1 VGMPR
6 RIAIRLAC
14 VAGVSVSVWACGARS
29 APPVVP
35 PAPRPAPSA
44 PVVGVTRAPAVVKPP
59 PPPVVAVPEPPVPVA
74 EIAPPTAAAPVVPP
88 CSLVPESG
96 APVRTVAL
104 TGTIDPTHAP
114 YPRNDSERFLF
125 RQVYDTLVRVDCEG
139 RVGRG
144 LASSW
149 RLDPTGPTWVLT
161 LDSEA
166 RFSDGRPVT
175 STDVLSAWGEP
186 GRGAALRPWVR
197 RFVRSMVA
205 VNARVIG
212 ITLHDPDGAESLR
225 ALANP
230 ALAIARRQPGVLWP
244 LGTTGF
250 RVIDQQPVVGEVIT
264 LERHGGNGP
273 APAARVAGQVQFLV
287 GADADARDRLDQ
299 GEPPDPP
306 VDLLVTSDPAVLSY
320 AAALPDFRSAPL
332 GWFRT
337 HVLLS
342 PAREPL
348 RGSGQALIA
357 SEARQALA
365 TDAVRSE
372 ARGASGPFWWQLP
385 AACAPGVPYRRSRP
399 VSADAYAKRV
409 IFRADDPVASGLA
422 ARLVALTGF
431 DDPERVTLTRALF
444 PMGASGMV
452 AVGLSETEFERAL
465 ADGLDSGYVL
475 PLAGR
480 PFGACQ
486 EARVLTSRASW
497 LVRSAPAL
505 DAAVVPLVDTRNRAI
520 IRRGRSGVAV
530 DWDGALLLDGVR
542 RVGP

>member
-1 VGMPR
+1 M
-6 RIAIRLAC
+6 
-14 VAGVSVSVWACGARS
+14 VAA
-29 APPVVP
+29 
-35 PAPRPAPSA
+35 
-44 PVVGVTRAPAVVKPP
+44 
-59 PPPVVAVPEPPVPVA
+59 PEPPVAVA

-88 CSLVPESG
+88 CSLVSEPG
-96 APVRTVAL
+96 APIRTVAL

-114 YPRNDSERFLF
+114 YPRNDSERLLF

-175 STDVLSAWGEP
+175 SADVLSAWGEP

-205 VNARVIG
+205 VSAGVIG
-212 ITLHDPDGAESLR
+212 ITLHEPDGAESLR

-244 LGTTGF
+244 LGTTRL
-250 RVIDQQPVVGEVIT
+250 RVLDQQPTVGEVIT
-264 LERHGGNGP
+264 LERNGGDGL
-273 APAARVAGQVQFLV
+273 APAARMTGRVQFLV
-287 GADADARDRLDQ
+287 GGDADARDRLDQ
-299 GEPPDPP
+299 AELPGPP

-320 AAALPDFRSAPL
+320 AAALPAFRVAPL
-332 GWFRT
+332 GWNRT

-342 PAREPL
+342 PARESL

-385 AACAPGVPYRRSRP
+385 ATCATGVTYRRSRP
-399 VSADAYAKRV
+399 ASADAYAKRV
-409 IFRADDPVASGLA
+409 VFRADDPVASGLA

-480 PFGACQ
+480 PFGSCQ
-486 EARVLTSRASW
+486 EARLLTSRAAW
-497 LVRSAPAL
+497 LVRSAAAL
-505 DAAVVPLVDTRNRAI
+505 DAAVVPLVDTRYRAI

-530 DWDGALLLDGVR
+530 EWDGSLLLDGVR
-542 RVGP
+542 RVGS